1 MQVMLDFWYL
11 ICRNLYQ
18 PQKLLSVNSLDIGH
32 LPVHSVQ
39 RDMEPEVEIHEPHSP
54 DQILP
59 DNGFSHDM
67 DKHAVF
73 PIIAFLGMALVVLFM
88 LNQYYK
94 GRSKPKHK
102 RPRNM
107 KKFPTSMMYGYKV
120 PSV

>member
-1 MQVMLDFWYL
+1 MMVH
-11 ICRNLYQ
+11 CRNLYQ

-39 RDMEPEVEIHEPHSP
+39 RDLEPDNDLQDHEVRE
-54 DQILP
+54 QILP
-59 DNGFSHDM
+59 DNHFSHDM
-67 DKHAVF
+67 DRHAVF

-107 KKFPTSMMYGYKV
+107 KKFPTTMMYGYKV